1 MAIYYT
7 ANRKAKY
14 HDYESK
20 EDVINYILNPF
31 KTPRNYIGF
40 INVDPANPALSMHE
54 CSAAY
59 GKDKGI
65 QIRHFIV
72 SFERNEIHDCNI
84 ANAIA
89 NELMYY
95 IGTQYPALYAV
106 HENTDE
112 IHFHMAF
119 NNVSIIGNRY
129 YGTKAEH
136 YTMINALKSILRKY
150 GIYVL
155 QTKYYKEEPNNV

>member
-7 ANRKAKY
+7 VNRKAKY

-40 INVDPANPALSMHE
+40 INVDPANPANPALSMHE
-54 CSAAY
+54 CSAAH

-72 SFERNEIHDCNI
+72 SFERNEINNCNI

-89 NELMYY
+89 NELMCY
-95 IGTQYPALYAV
+95 IGNQYSALYKG
-106 HENTDE
+106 E
-112 IHFHMAF
+112 
-119 NNVSIIGNRY
+119 S
-129 YGTKAEH
+129 K
-136 YTMINALKSILRKY
+136 
-150 GIYVL
+150 
-155 QTKYYKEEPNNV
+155 

>member
-7 ANRKAKY
+7 VNKREKY

-20 EDVINYILNPF
+20 EDVVNYILNPF
-31 KTPRNYIGF
+31 KIHNGYVGF
-40 INVDPANPALSMHE
+40 MNVDPRNPALSMHQ

-65 QIRHFIV
+65 QIRHFVV
-72 SFERNEIHDCNI
+72 SFGVGEIKDSAT

-89 NELMYY
+89 QELLLY
-95 IGTQYPALYAV
+95 IGSLYPTFYAV
-106 HENTDE
+106 HEDKEN

-119 NNVSIIGNRY
+119 NNIGLTGQRY
-129 YGTKAEH
+129 HGTKAE
-136 YTMINALKSILRKY
+136 YYAIINALKSILRKY

-155 QTKYYKEEPNNV
+155 QLKYYK